1 MKNKNSKSGKE
12 LLRLKKEFQKSFTKV
27 FKEEI
32 QSFFNAFPN
41 AYSISW
47 RQYTPY
53 FNDGEACEFSKPDL
67 DSFDIGLINPEDK
80 EDLLDPVCF
89 YDFED
94 EKLEKQMKKDLSWF
108 NDIED
113 EYFRILFGDHVQVTI
128 SSNMQVTVEDYK
140 DHD

>member
-1 MKNKNSKSGKE
+1 M
-12 LLRLKKEFQKSFTKV
+12 
-27 FKEEI
+27 
-32 QSFFNAFPN
+32 
-41 AYSISW
+41 
-47 RQYTPY
+47 
-53 FNDGEACEFSKPDL
+53 
-67 DSFDIGLINPEDK
+67 
-80 EDLLDPVCF
+80 LDPVCF